1 MGLRDALSL
10 LRFSLFGAPKN
21 RVPLALPVRGYRP
34 NYGPLA
40 LHQPRPAP
48 QGLLGRV
55 LSGRAGD
62 SISTTTPGTGGFQP
76 MWNPATGMG
85 GERDP
90 LAMEQLGI
98 TFDQPTREQVS
109 NLLRVS
115 GLSNRIIGIPPSW
128 CTLHGDASWT
138 VQDRSRSATPHLA
151 SMARLGLASKFA
163 AADFAGRKGGD
174 AALWIQ
180 VEELGVWSEA
190 AQSQPLDLGRVTRIR
205 RLVVVRR
212 HELRPGKGHDGW
224 DDETIEHG
232 EVESWTIRLQRNR
245 TPSRAWTVH
254 SSRLIFFHGTELDP
268 DEPNRPEG
276 WGNDPAIVAV
286 LNAIMTNAR
295 MTRGMNRVGDNLFRT
310 IIKTVFPESAT
321 TQEFLQGLYDRWQ
334 MFRYMGHLGAMMI
347 SAGTKEEPSEEVVQ
361 LDAPISGISDLIDAS
376 ADIAAMHTGFP
387 KPLIKGDVAGAL
399 GGSGQAESW
408 QASFGGLIHSRQVNY
423 YDPRLRKVYDIQY
436 ATVGIYEPDYT
447 LSYAPIILPTGLEE
461 AEERLRLLEGDQIG
475 YDMGA
480 LHVGQIAR
488 SRFAAGKTQRDLQP
502 ALPSE
507 VPAALIGTETARSY
521 GDGMGGEA
529 PTVPALT
536 SLRQIAGP
544 DDIEEAVEIVD
555 PDLASAE
562 EGAAPSAGA
571 DPVSGTEPIADLA
584 LNGAQI
590 EALLSILERVAAG
603 QLTRAGAVTTITT
616 ALPLV
621 SADKARAIVAGVVVG
636 AASEVVEPDPAADP
650 AASEPPAAPTTDD
663 AETYTIPSGARGSAR
678 QVLRWRREYG
688 DEVAGMTATGWR
700 RARQLAT
707 QRTISR
713 EDVVEIA
720 AWFAR
725 HGATAA
731 TFRVAPE
738 FAETPWKDAG
748 YVSLLGWGGKTMAA
762 WAKARRAAMEDAA
775 TVGAMATPVATVSAT
790 DSASTRGLRS
800 ATQAHALAT
809 RARANDADWN
819 RKAYLYAT
827 VPDQAAFR
835 DVQAAA
841 LKLAPLEGYAPGDP
855 PPDAAHVTVIYYGRQ
870 DPADLPE
877 LAARAACCLPTGPL
891 ALRPIGVTLF
901 PAGPDG
907 RMPVV
912 IELDATDAE
921 PVHSALVRTSARLL
935 AADLHPAFR
944 LHVTLGFLDPDDVD
958 TIDALRAL
966 TCPETLGDAAEICL
980 DYAGERVAA
989 FDLTSGDIALG
1000 PALDEALSAMVV
1012 EHNLRVRN
1020 AASKRA
1026 SLAML
1031 RAVALRALEDA
1042 HAEGVGSTASAQN
1055 FGRVRAFLYLLRN
1068 GRPKVQTYN
1077 LDDDLLPAGHPR
1089 RAV

>member
-34 NYGPLA
+34 NHGPLA

-55 LSGRAGD
+55 LNGRAGD
-62 SISTTTPGTGGFQP
+62 SISTNTPGTGGFQP
-76 MWNPATGMG
+76 MWNPASGMG

-90 LAMEQLGI
+90 LAMEQLAI
-98 TFDQPTREQVS
+98 SFDQPTREQVS

-151 SMARLGLASKFA
+151 AMSRLGLASKFA

-180 VEELGVWSEA
+180 VEELGVWSES
-190 AQSQPLDLGRVTRIR
+190 AQSQPLDLGRVTKIR

-224 DDETIEHG
+224 DDESIEHG

-276 WGNDPAIVAV
+276 WGNDPAIVSV

-310 IIKTVFPESAT
+310 FIKTIFPDGGT
-321 TQEFLQGLYDRWQ
+321 TSEFMEAMYARWQ
-334 MFRYMGHLGAMMI
+334 LFRYMGHLGATMI
-347 SAGTKEEPSEEVVQ
+347 SAGSETENPEEIGQ
-361 LDAPISGISDLIDAS
+361 LNAPISGISDLIDAS

-447 LSYAPIILPTGLEE
+447 LSYAPIILPTSLEE

-475 YDMGA
+475 YEMGA
-480 LHVGQIAR
+480 VHVGQIAR
-488 SRFAAGKTQRDLQP
+488 SRFAAGKCQKDLQP
-502 ALPSE
+502 ALGGE
-507 VPAALIGTETARSY
+507 VPAALIGTETAKSY
-521 GDGMGGEA
+521 GGGVASGEPEPAPRRLTDLRQLADLEDPEDLIEEA
-529 PTVPALT
+529 EEVPGAVEPANAFVSPSERNGSIPPSTSVQVPALVQADARLG
-536 SLRQIAGP
+536 LRLTRGAGVLSAHAP
-544 DDIEEAVEIVD
+544 VTLRRLARALSGGNVTADAVAYLERRRAILKRSHATD
-555 PDLASAE
+555 RADAGWDNE
-562 EGAAPSAGA
+562 DAPSAAWRAWLLTGGDAA
-571 DPVSGTEPIADLA
+571 D
-584 LNGAQI
+584 
-590 EALLSILERVAAG
+590 RW
-603 QLTRAGAVTTITT
+603 LTRA
-616 ALPLV
+616 
-621 SADKARAIVAGVVVG
+621 SA
-636 AASEVVEPDPAADP
+636 
-650 AASEPPAAPTTDD
+650 
-663 AETYTIPSGARGSAR
+663 SGADS
-678 QVLRWRREYG
+678 
-688 DEVAGMTATGWR
+688 D
-700 RARQLAT
+700 RASPRSVRVSDNASRLAHV
-707 QRTISR
+707 QN
-713 EDVVEIA
+713 
-720 AWFAR
+720 
-725 HGATAA
+725 
-731 TFRVAPE
+731 
-738 FAETPWKDAG
+738 
-748 YVSLLGWGGKTMAA
+748 
-762 WAKARRAAMEDAA
+762 
-775 TVGAMATPVATVSAT
+775 
-790 DSASTRGLRS
+790 
-800 ATQAHALAT
+800 T
-809 RARANDADWN
+809 RARANDADWH
-819 RKAYLYAT
+819 RKAYLYAE

-841 LKLAPLEGYAPGDP
+841 LELAPLEGYAPGDP
-855 PPDAAHVTVIYYGRQ
+855 PPDTAHVTIIYYGKQ

-966 TCPETLGDAAEICL
+966 TCPETLGDAGEICL

-1031 RAVALRALEDA
+1031 RAVALRALDDA
-1042 HAEGVGSTASAQN
+1042 HAGGVGTASAQN
-1055 FGRVRAFLYLLRN
+1055 FSRVRAFLYLLRN

-1077 LDDDLLPAGHPR
+1077 LDDDLLPMGHPR
-1089 RAV
+1089 RAG

>member
-55 LSGRAGD
+55 LNGRAGD

-151 SMARLGLASKFA
+151 AMSRLGLASKFA

-180 VEELGVWSEA
+180 VEELGVWSES

-232 EVESWTIRLQRNR
+232 EVESWTIRLLRNR

-276 WGNDPAIVAV
+276 WGNDPAIVSV

-475 YDMGA
+475 YEMGA

-488 SRFAAGKTQRDLQP
+488 SRFAAGRTQRDLQP

-507 VPAALIGTETARSY
+507 VPAALIGTVTAKSY
-521 GDGMGGEA
+521 GAGMGGEVEA
-529 PTVPALT
+529 VPALT
-536 SLRQIAGP
+536 SLRQITGP
-544 DDIEEAVEIVD
+544 GEIEEAEEIVD
-555 PDLASAE
+555 PDPASAE
-562 EGAAPSAGA
+562 P
-571 DPVSGTEPIADLA
+571 PVS
-584 LNGAQI
+584 
-590 EALLSILERVAAG
+590 
-603 QLTRAGAVTTITT
+603 
-616 ALPLV
+616 
-621 SADKARAIVAGVVVG
+621 
-636 AASEVVEPDPAADP
+636 
-650 AASEPPAAPTTDD
+650 PTTDD

-678 QVLRWRREYG
+678 QVLRWRREHG

-713 EDVVEIA
+713 EDVIEIA

-775 TVGAMATPVATVSAT
+775 TAGATATPETATAPAA
-790 DSASTRGLRS
+790 DSASTRSLRS
-800 ATQAHALAT
+800 AAQTHALAT

-841 LKLAPLEGYAPGDP
+841 LELAPLEDYAPGDP
-855 PPDAAHVTVIYYGRQ
+855 PPDAAHVTVIYYGKQ

-877 LAARAACCLPTGPL
+877 LAARAACCLPSGPL

-912 IELDATDAE
+912 IELDAADAE

-944 LHVTLGFLDPDDVD
+944 PHVTLGFLDPDDVD

-966 TCPETLGDAAEICL
+966 TCPETLGDAGEICL

-1068 GRPKVQTYN
+1068 GRPKLQTYN

-1089 RAV
+1089 RVV